1 MTDQQL
7 PDDQFGFR
15 DPWGSDRRL
24 AGLLRAQGIAEDE
37 IVRLV
42 TFRAHAGQNIRIHQI
57 LGTIDTEV
65 AKGGPV
71 D

>member
-42 TFRAHAGQNIRIHQI
+42 TFRSHAGQNIRIHQI
-57 LGTIDTEV
+57 LGTIDTEI

-71 D
+71 E